1 MYGLLPAWH
10 HAHVVQCRTMMYY
23 LVVSMVNYWYLVK
36 IYWWLTVNWV
46 DEGNLQIPVKTNIRT
61 KMGFTFIISHI
72 NKLQFPLGPDK
83 NYM

>member
-1 MYGLLPAWH
+1 MYGLLPAGH

-46 DEGNLQIPVKTNIRT
+46 D
-61 KMGFTFIISHI
+61 
-72 NKLQFPLGPDK
+72 
-83 NYM
+83 

>member
-1 MYGLLPAWH
+1 MYGLLPAGH

-46 DEGNLQIPVKTNIRT
+46 DEGNLQIRVNTNIRT

-72 NKLQFPLGPDK
+72 NKFRFPLGPDK
-83 NYM
+83 NCM